1 MASKGITVIASSGDD
16 GVMGSG
22 INGQSCS
29 AACTTSSG
37 SASTAWPYKSS
48 NTWTGNG
55 YFPDFPAT
63 DPYVTAVGATM
74 GSTNVVPNT
83 GEAEQACQVSL
94 FSYIC
99 ISYILL
105 LPPICVESTGRRYHF
120 GRWLLHLLRSALF
133 ADISR
138 DQLFCI
144 LEHESSAWLQQ

>member
-1 MASKGITVIASSGDD
+1 MIASSGDD

-22 INGQSCS
+22 INGQTCS
-29 AACTTSSG
+29 NACATSSG
-37 SASTAWPYKSS
+37 SAITAWPYKTS

-74 GSTNVVPNT
+74 GSSNVVPNV
-83 GEAEQACQVSL
+83 GEAEIACQVSL

-105 LPPICVESTGRRYHF
+105 LTPICVESTERGYHF
-120 GRWLLHLLRSALF
+120 RRRLLDILRSALL
-133 ADISR
+133 AD
-138 DQLFCI
+138 LCC
-144 LEHESSAWLQQ
+144 HWLLCDTRQ